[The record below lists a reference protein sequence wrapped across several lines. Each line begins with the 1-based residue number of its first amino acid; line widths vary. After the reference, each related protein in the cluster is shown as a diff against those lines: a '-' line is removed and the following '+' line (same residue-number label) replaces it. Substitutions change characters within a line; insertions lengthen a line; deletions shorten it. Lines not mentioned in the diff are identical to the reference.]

1 MKTFRDRLTAGFL
14 LMLVVLL
21 NTGCAAEES
30 AGWFELEVA
39 PGKFIPVEFHRSFRK
54 TGMTIRYN
62 EEKMV
67 FNSPPECNLP
77 RTLMEFEG
85 KLYLLALDADPEGGR
100 DDWRYRCFR
109 QEGKEFKEIEAKDF
123 PRSIAIFNIWLPGD
137 RSRYSTGIGGV
148 RIDDVEIGKALDPEN
163 GYFVNSYQGRLW
175 YMLEKRN
182 SLGWA
187 EREFGGEEGKKFL
200 KEYIEKYKPV
210 HLTSMEMKR
219 IPKEE
224 AKKLE

>member
-39 PGKFIPVEFHRSFRK
+39 PAKFIPVKFHHAMR
-54 TGMTIRYN
+54 TDMTVRVDGENIPLKVPR
-62 EEKMV
+62 
-67 FNSPPECNLP
+67 ECNTP
-77 RTLMEFEG
+77 ETLMEHEG
-85 KLYLLALDADPEGGR
+85 KLYCLALEANRKLGR

-109 QEGKEFKEIEAKDF
+109 LEGKEFKEIEAKEF
-123 PRSIAIFNIWLPGD
+123 PRSIAIFNIWRPGEELK
-137 RSRYSTGIGGV
+137 RYSTGIGGV